1 MGAGREFSR
10 TAWDAPMA
18 RLLPATLIAALALAG
33 CASGPLSPGTPGMM
47 SRRDAIEPNY
57 RTQPLYSQ
65 APAPVTYDRRGRPV
79 GGAPF
84 IDIPYATWND
94 NEPDYRIY
102 PGDQLDV
109 TVLSAPELNR
119 SVTVQPD
126 GRITLPLAPPIM
138 VADRS
143 APQIEQAISAVYA
156 SQLIRP
162 DVSVAVKTATSLKVF
177 VGGEVDKPGVYDMP
191 GDINALQAVIMAGG
205 MRSSGKTKDVVIL
218 RRGPAGEPM
227 MRVVNLR
234 AVAQRGSA
242 DAVPLRRF
250 DVVFVPRSGISELGV
265 FVSQIRDAL
274 PIQFSYVIG
283 GQIVSTR

>member
-1 MGAGREFSR
+1 
-10 TAWDAPMA
+10 MA
-18 RLLPATLIAALALAG
+18 RFLPVVIALAAALAG
-33 CASGPLSPGTPGMM
+33 CAGGPLAPGTPGLTA
-47 SRRDAIEPNY
+47 RQADVERNY
-57 RTQPLYSQ
+57 RNQPLYSQ
-65 APAPVTYDRRGRPV
+65 APPQAPRYDERYGGRFSRRDRGV
-79 GGAPF
+79 PF
-84 IDIPYATWND
+84 ANIPYATWTD
-94 NEPDYRIY
+94 AEPDYRIY
-102 PGDQLDV
+102 PGDQLDIS
-109 TVLSAPELNR
+109 VLSAPELNR

-126 GRITLPLAPPIM
+126 GRITLPLVQPIM

-143 APQIEQAISAVYA
+143 APQAEQAISSAYA

-162 DVSVAVKTATSLKVF
+162 DVSVAVKQATSLKIF

-205 MRSSGKTKDVVIL
+205 MRTSAKSRQVVIL
-218 RRGPAGEPM
+218 RRGPGDQPM
-227 MRVVNLR
+227 MRVVDLR

-274 PIQFSYVIG
+274 PVQFSYVIG
-283 GQIVSTR
+283 GQYVTTR